1 MLRVP
6 RLGVPRLAAAVVVSL
21 GVGAAPAI
29 AAEWSVVPEA
39 SALTIVGHQGAVP
52 FEATMDF
59 TADISFDPDD
69 LAASQVAVTIDMTS
83 FQSGAADRDG
93 QVQSADWFNAAAH
106 PQATF
111 VTTGFTQVGDDAYEA
126 VADLTIR
133 EATLEVVLPF
143 TLDIDGDTAV
153 MEGAVMLDRTAFGVG
168 QGQFADDTLVR
179 HGVEVLV
186 ALTATR
192 VN

>member
-1 MLRVP
+1 MLN
-6 RLGVPRLAAAVVVSL
+6 VPRLATAAAVVL
-21 GVGAAPAI
+21 CVGSVRLAV

-39 SALTIVGHQGAVP
+39 SVLTIVGHQGANP
-52 FEATMDF
+52 FEATMGF
-59 TADISFDPDD
+59 TADIIFDPDD
-69 LAASQVAVTIDMTS
+69 LAGSRVAVTIDMTS

-111 VTTGFTQVGDDAYEA
+111 VTTAFTQVGGNAYEA
-126 VADLTIR
+126 AADLTIR
-133 EATLEVVLPF
+133 DTTLAVVLPF

-153 MEGAVMLDRTAFGVG
+153 MEGALTLDRTDFGVG
-168 QGQFADDTLVR
+168 QGQFEDDTLVR

-192 VN
+192 VD